1 MPASDSPRLRL
12 YADRDGHG
20 RIRTTYLVCAD
31 GDLAIATADSDDLP
45 PQTIAPVLHP
55 VGPVSHVAL
64 RVVFERYGRPLSPDV
79 DAAAHAVREQPDD
92 QPLVVSIAEGVE
104 ATLSRFRYKPFGWVY
119 PADYLLFSPGTGE
132 PLAAEAPL
140 ICSALSA
147 LAKSAGARAA
157 KSG

>member
-1 MPASDSPRLRL
+1 MLDSDFPRLRL

-20 RIRTTYLVCAD
+20 RIRTTYLVCTD
-31 GDLAIATADSDDLP
+31 GGLAIATADSDELA
-45 PQTIAPVLHP
+45 PQTISPVLHP
-55 VGPVSHVAL
+55 VGPVSYVAL
-64 RVVFERYGRPLSPDV
+64 RVVFERYGRPLAPDV

-92 QPLVVSIAEGVE
+92 QPLLVSPPGEVE
-104 ATLSRFRYKPFGWVY
+104 AQLSRFRYKPFGWVY
-119 PADYLLFSPGTGE
+119 PADYLLFSPGTSD

>member
-20 RIRTTYLVCAD
+20 RIRTTYLVATD
-31 GDLAIATADSDDLP
+31 GELAIATADSDDLT
-45 PQTIAPVLHP
+45 PQTISPVLHP

-64 RVVFERYGRPLSPDV
+64 RVVFERYGRPLAPDV
-79 DAAAHAVREQPDD
+79 DAAAHAVREQADD
-92 QPLVVSIAEGVE
+92 QPLVVSIADGVE
-104 ATLSRFRYKPFGWVY
+104 ATLARFRYKPFGWVY